1 MNIRWTL
8 IVSPPSALLI
18 INFPVTT
25 FFTYIGQTQG
35 RHPEFQCSYNIKL
48 YGIHGLSV
56 LFTWISSWSDDLWNE
71 KEIVWTSLLHWVCIG
86 GKGQNSNGTYSHL
99 ERGRWGPHNNDEI
112 PLGRHGEGS
121 SIPRVVSVPEL
132 GFSSES
138 WSFLFFVL
146 HGCRLYQRDVLSFL
160 LFSSATSEVGIRGH
174 GLLERHTIF
183 SVTFFLMEHGTK
195 SCKSQSVS
203 GFFSAHL
210 RVFWQCSSLTK

>member
-1 MNIRWTL
+1 MEYMG
-8 IVSPPSALLI
+8 
-18 INFPVTT
+18 F
-25 FFTYIGQTQG
+25 
-35 RHPEFQCSYNIKL
+35 
-48 YGIHGLSV
+48 SV
-56 LFTWISSWSDDLWNE
+56 LFTWSSSWSGDLCNE
-71 KEIVWTSLLHWVCIG
+71 KEIVCTSLLHWVYIG

-146 HGCRLYQRDVLSFL
+146 RGCRLYQWDVLSFL
-160 LFSSATSEVGIRGH
+160 LFSSATSEVGIMGH

-183 SVTFFLMEHGTK
+183 SVTFFLMEHGD
-195 SCKSQSVS
+195 QELQVS
-203 GFFSAHL
+203 KCQWFF
-210 RVFWQCSSLTK
+210 